1 MDERKKYLAL
11 GIGALFLFCISCE
24 QTTVEEDMNAYC
36 DCVEKN
42 GGLMNEEC
50 VEIAEQMTLKYEY
63 DPEASDY
70 IEKSMRNCGTE

>member
-1 MDERKKYLAL
+1 
-11 GIGALFLFCISCE
+11 
-24 QTTVEEDMNAYC
+24 MNAYC